1 MIKEETQ
8 PPQPRFSSQWCRVKI
23 SKLIAKV
30 IVDYD

>member
-8 PPQPRFSSQWCRVKI
+8 PTAAAVQRTAKI
-23 SKLIAKV
+23 SASLIAKV